1 MNLPPEPGLN
11 RRLAYSNIIRM
22 RNNRNSNR
30 NLNINF
36 SDTVNGTNI
45 LNSYQYHNKEL
56 SGLHLNELFRNS
68 SVLLYNNNFECPIC
82 QEETDLNIIRK
93 LKCDHRFHIYCIEK
107 WLSKETTCPICR
119 KDLSN

>member
-45 LNSYQYHNKEL
+45 FYHYHNKEL